1 MKNLIVELW
10 FVQWAFGYDSR
21 IVIVIPE
28 CILRGSQARIS
39 GFYPD
44 FVLEK
49 ELIKQWDYLTSILKS
64 QYLRWNMIKI
74 RLIGDNLTISF
85 SPFQLSSNRPSSFS
99 ITCSSIFLTQ
109 ILIFCARQNVIIMS
123 KQKLKV
129 QDLKRVLYWF
139 HLAFKEK
146 SPSKEDGESLKMI
159 LSFAQCE
166 IDLIQDVDENDE
178 WDKRY

>member
-1 MKNLIVELW
+1 
-10 FVQWAFGYDSR
+10 
-21 IVIVIPE
+21 
-28 CILRGSQARIS
+28 
-39 GFYPD
+39 
-44 FVLEK
+44 
-49 ELIKQWDYLTSILKS
+49 
-64 QYLRWNMIKI
+64 MIKI
-74 RLIGDNLTISF
+74 RLVGDNLTISF
-85 SPFQLSSNRPSSFS
+85 SPFQLSSNSSSSFS
-99 ITCSSIFLTQ
+99 ITYSSIFLTQ

-146 SPSKEDGESLKMI
+146 VPSNEDGESLKMI